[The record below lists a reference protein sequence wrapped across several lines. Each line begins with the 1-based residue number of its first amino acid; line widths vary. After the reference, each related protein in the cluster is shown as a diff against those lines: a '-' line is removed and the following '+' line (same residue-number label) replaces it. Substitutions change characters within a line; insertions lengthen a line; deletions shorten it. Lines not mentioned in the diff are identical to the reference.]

1 MLFDSTLVER
11 IGRIPWLARVS
22 IRESISAGSWPTEQL
37 MDYADS
43 RALMQAWYVEG
54 NRALGDLQHFFFKNA
69 PEHDASWN
77 EYIEE
82 ANAVIRTNVR
92 PHSRAALQAGNYEKL
107 HCNLVADDVK
117 IALIEI
123 QFRHL
128 GTPRFFENLLEVY
141 EAGHLPCG
149 WRGMSP
155 SGEAERREL
164 AASYFSTGTLLYW

>member
-1 MLFDSTLVER
+1 MLFDSTLINRLDR
-11 IGRIPWLARVS
+11 IQWLARVS
-22 IRESISAGSWPTEQL
+22 TRESVSAGGWRTEQL
-37 MDYADS
+37 PDYADS

-54 NRALGDLQHFFFKNA
+54 NRALGDLQQFFFENA
-69 PEHDASWN
+69 PEHNASWN
-77 EYIEE
+77 KYIEE
-82 ANAVIRTNVR
+82 ANAVIRTNVLPR
-92 PHSRAALQAGNYEKL
+92 SRAALQAGNYEKL
-107 HCNLVADDVK
+107 HCNLVTDDVK

-149 WRGMSP
+149 WRGNSP
-155 SGEAERREL
+155 AGEEGKREL